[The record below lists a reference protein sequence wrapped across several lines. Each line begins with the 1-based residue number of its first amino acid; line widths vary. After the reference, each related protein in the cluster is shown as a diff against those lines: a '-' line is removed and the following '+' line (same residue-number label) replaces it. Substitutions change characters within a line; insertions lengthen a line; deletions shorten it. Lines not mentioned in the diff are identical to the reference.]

1 MDLRRIRAIVH
12 KDFIEALRNKTI
24 LIAVFLPL
32 AASLFLAVIDQPEK
46 PMYLRVG
53 VTGRESNQLEAFF
66 QASAPDTVD
75 VSLYPNLTEGK
86 LAVTQG
92 QIDVLIIPT
101 GRGQFTAYLDGSN
114 PATYLALKDMV
125 ETMLLAYTGRTMEPI
140 VDLIV
145 LNQGQASASLLPLW
159 LTITAVMIGVM
170 ILSGSFAEEKERG
183 TLDNIRISPATDGEI
198 LLSKGIS
205 GTLLVMLIS
214 LVMLVLNRVELS
226 FQAAVGCGLLLILG
240 AISFT
245 AIGLLIG
252 LFAKTQ
258 SAARAISTIVYFPL
272 IFPALAA
279 DLSTITRNLAT
290 VLPTFYLYRGLRE
303 TLQYQAQLGAIRS
316 DIFSL
321 AVFTIFLAGATFLGY
336 RRSLHLDN

>member
-1 MDLRRIRAIVH
+1 MDLRRIFAIVH

-46 PMYLRVG
+46 PMYFRVG
-53 VTGRESNQLEAFF
+53 VTGGESHQLEAFF
-66 QASAPDTVD
+66 QAIAPDTVD
-75 VSLYPNLTEGK
+75 VFLYPNLAKGK

-92 QIDVLIIPT
+92 QIDALIIAT
-101 GRGQFTAYLDGSN
+101 GRDKFAAYLDGSN
-114 PATYLALKDMV
+114 PLTFLALKDMV
-125 ETMLLAYTGRTMEPI
+125 ETMLLAYTGRTTEPI

-145 LNQGQASASLLPLW
+145 MNQGQASASLLPLW

-170 ILSGSFAEEKERG
+170 ILSGSFAEEKEKG

-214 LVMLVLNRVELS
+214 LIMLVLNRVELTL
-226 FQAAVGCGLLLILG
+226 QAAMGCFVLLLLG

-279 DLSTITRNLAT
+279 DLSTITRSLAA
-290 VLPTFYLYRGLRE
+290 VLPSFYLYRGLRE
-303 TLQYQAQLGAIRS
+303 TLQYQAPLGVARS
-316 DIFSL
+316 DILPL
-321 AVFTIFLAGATFLGY
+321 AVFAVLLAGATFLGY
-336 RRSLHLDN
+336 RRSSHQDS